1 MNEPIVTIAQMQAI
15 ESRMFAAGMPVAA
28 LMEKVG
34 GLISRRCQELFPQAH
49 HPSVGVVV
57 GTGHNGGDALVVA
70 REMHLNGYQVIIYSP
85 HHQHKDL
92 TAQHYQY
99 ATSLGIA
106 QVDRVAALRDCNLII
121 DGLFGF
127 GLSRHLSAELIAII
141 TEINALG
148 LPIISIDLPSGLQAD
163 TGEILGAA
171 IQAQHTLCLGLWKQ
185 AFAQDLALPY
195 LGQTELLSFGI
206 PATDIQAVLGSP
218 GPLQMM
224 TKPVA
229 DRYLPRQRPLVTHKY
244 QQGHLLLVVGSER
257 YAGAAILA
265 SLGAQASGVG
275 MLSIA
280 VPNSIK
286 LAVLNHL
293 PAAIIIGCPETATGA
308 IAQLPDLDWSKYT
321 AITGGCGLTTTPVA
335 IVQQL
340 LAQELPLLLDADA
353 LNILA
358 HLPTADW
365 YQRAAATILTPHDGE
380 WRRLFP
386 APEQDMEPVDRL
398 TMVRQ
403 KAQQTGAIILRK
415 GARTIISDGQ
425 KTWVI
430 NNGTPALARGGS
442 GDVLTGLIGGLMAST
457 SRTQL
462 SELIHT
468 VAGANWWHA
477 QAGSTAAQERGIGG
491 VDALTLSQY
500 LSSAIASSQ
509 PG

>member
-1 MNEPIVTIAQMQAI
+1 MTEPIVTIAQLQAI
-15 ESRMFAAGMPVAA
+15 ESRMFAAGLPVAA

-34 GLISRRCQELFPQAH
+34 GMISRRCQELFPRASY
-49 HPSVGVVV
+49 PRVGVVV

-70 REMHLNGYQVIIYSP
+70 RELHLNGYQVILYSP
-85 HHQHKDL
+85 SNQYKEL

-99 ATSLGIA
+99 TTSLGIE
-106 QVDRVAALRDCNLII
+106 QVDRVAALQNCHVII

-127 GLSRHLSAELIAII
+127 GLSRNLSAALITII
-141 TEINALG
+141 TKINALN
-148 LPIISIDLPSGLQAD
+148 LPIVSIDLPSGLQAD
-163 TGEILGAA
+163 TGTTLGAA

-185 AFAQDLALPY
+185 AFAQELALPY
-195 LGQTELLSFGI
+195 LGQAELLSFDI
-206 PATDIQAVLGSP
+206 PAADSQAVLGHPSP
-218 GPLQMM
+218 IQMM

-229 DRYLPRQRPLVTHKY
+229 DRYLPRQRPLVSHKY

-265 SLGAQASGVG
+265 GLGAQASGVG

-293 PAAIIIGCPETATGA
+293 PAAMIIGCPETATGA
-308 IAQLPDLDWSKYT
+308 IAQLPDLDWLKYT
-321 AITGGCGLTTTPVA
+321 AIAGGCGLTTAPVTT
-335 IVQQL
+335 IQRL
-340 LAQELPLLLDADA
+340 LAQQQPLLLDADA

-358 HLPTADW
+358 QLPTTCW
-365 YQRAAATILTPHDGE
+365 YQRAATTILTPHDGE

-386 APEQDMEPVDRL
+386 TTTERVKPVDLL

-425 KTWVI
+425 NTWVI

-442 GDVLTGLIGGLMAST
+442 GDVLTGLIGGLIASASKT
-457 SRTQL
+457 SST
-462 SELIHT
+462 ELIHT
-468 VAGANWWHA
+468 VASANWWHA
-477 QAGSTAAQERGIGG
+477 QAGSIAAQERGIGG
-491 VDALTLSQY
+491 VDALTLSHY
-500 LSSAIASSQ
+500 LPRVTAV
-509 PG
+509 